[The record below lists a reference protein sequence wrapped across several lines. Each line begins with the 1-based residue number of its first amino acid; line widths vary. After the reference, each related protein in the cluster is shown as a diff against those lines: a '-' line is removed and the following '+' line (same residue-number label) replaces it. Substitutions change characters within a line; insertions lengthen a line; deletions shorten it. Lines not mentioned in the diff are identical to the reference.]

1 MVDTTAN
8 ARALAAPQKEAAPP
22 NNPWPTLMVAAGVVT
37 LCFGLGA
44 VWLATAPLDSATV
57 ATGVVAV
64 ESNRRTIQH
73 LEGGIVREILV
84 KDGQVVT
91 EGEALLRFDPIR
103 ARTQMNVIQNE
114 LDSLLAIEARLM
126 AEQNGAPKIN
136 FPAELT
142 SRKGEPTLDSTL
154 HTQQIIFSARK
165 EALDGQKQILQQRIN
180 QLNEQ
185 IAGLRSLEVS
195 KRQQNALIRDELDG
209 LKGLLEEGHVT
220 KSRVLALQREES
232 RLQGETGEHLS
243 SIVRTQQAVNE
254 ARLQL
259 LQSEKARQEEI
270 ASQLRD
276 AQSKILEQRER
287 YTQAQDILSR
297 INVVAPSSGV
307 VIGMTAFTIGGV
319 IQPGAPILSIVPQN
333 DPLVVEANINA
344 QDASL
349 VRVGQT
355 ASLHMVGAEA
365 RVLPTIEG
373 VLISISADRQTDQRT
388 GAPFFVAKIEIPV
401 EELKRLEP
409 FKLSAGLPV
418 EVLIK
423 RGERTALHYLTQPV
437 TDRLSRAFR
446 EY

>member
-1 MVDTTAN
+1 MVDTTATS
-8 ARALAAPQKEAAPP
+8 RALAAPDKEKAPP
-22 NNPWPTLMVAAGVVT
+22 NNPWPTLLTAAIVVFV
-37 LCFGLGA
+37 CFGFGA

-57 ATGVVAV
+57 ASGVVAV

-84 KDGQVVT
+84 KDGQLVN
-91 EGEALLRFDPIR
+91 EGDVLVRLDPIR
-103 ARTQMNVIQNE
+103 ARTQMNVFQNE
-114 LDSLLAIEARLM
+114 MDSLLAVEARML
-126 AEQNGAPKIN
+126 AEQTGAATIA

-142 SRKGEPTLDSTL
+142 VRRGDPILDSTL
-154 HTQQIIFSARK
+154 RTQQIIFVARK
-165 EALDGQKQILQQRIN
+165 EALDGQKAILQQRIN

-185 IAGLRSLEVS
+185 IAGLRSLEQS
-195 KRQQNALIRDELDG
+195 KRQQTTLIRDELDG

-232 RLQGETGEHLS
+232 RLQGEVGEHIS
-243 SIVRTQQAVNE
+243 SVVRTQQAVNE

-270 ASQLRD
+270 ASQLRET
-276 AQSKILEQRER
+276 QGKIVEQRER
-287 YTQAQDILSR
+287 VIAAADILSR
-297 INVVAPSSGV
+297 VNVTAPSAGA

-319 IQPGAPILSIVPQN
+319 IQPGAPIMSIVPQN
-333 DPLVVEANINA
+333 DPLIVEAQINA

-349 VRVGQT
+349 LKVGQT
-355 ASLHMVGAEA
+355 ASLHIVGSEA

-373 VLISISADRQTDQRT
+373 VLISISADRQVDQRT
-388 GAPFFVAKIEIPV
+388 GGSYFMAKIEIPV
-401 EELKRLEP
+401 EELRRLGP

-423 RGERTALHYLTQPV
+423 RGERTAMHYLIQPL
-437 TDRLSRAFR
+437 TDRLTRAFR
-446 EY
+446 EF

>member
-1 MVDTTAN
+1 VSH
-8 ARALAAPQKEAAPP
+8 KEAAPP
-22 NNPWPTLMVAAGVVT
+22 NNPWPTLVAAAGVVAV
-37 LCFGLGA
+37 CFGLGA
-44 VWLATAPLDSATV
+44 IWLATAPLDSATV
-57 ATGVVAV
+57 ASGVVAV

-84 KDGQVVT
+84 KDGQVVK
-91 EGEALLRFDPIR
+91 EGETLLRFDPIR
-103 ARTQMNVIQNE
+103 ARTQMNVVQNE
-114 LDSLLAIEARLM
+114 LDSLLAIEARLL
-126 AEQNGAPKIN
+126 AEQVGAAKIN
-136 FPAELT
+136 FPEEIA
-142 SRKGEPTLDSTL
+142 SRKGEPTLDSTMR
-154 HTQQIIFSARK
+154 TQQIIFVARK
-165 EALDGQKQILQQRIN
+165 EALDGQKAILQQRIN

-185 IAGLRSLEVS
+185 IAGLRSLEAS

-232 RLQGETGEHLS
+232 RLQGETGEHIS
-243 SIVRTQQAVNE
+243 SIIRTQQAVNE
-254 ARLQL
+254 AKLQL

-276 AQSKILEQRER
+276 IQSKILEQRER
-287 YTQAQDILSR
+287 STQAQDILSR
-297 INVVAPSSGV
+297 VNVVAPSGGV

-319 IQPGAPILSIVPQN
+319 IQPGAPIMSIVPQN

-349 VRVGQT
+349 VKVGQS

-365 RVLPTIEG
+365 RMLPTIEG

-388 GAPFFVAKIEIPV
+388 GAPYFIAKIEIPV

-423 RGERTALHYLTQPV
+423 RGERTALHYLVQPV
-437 TDRLSRAFR
+437 TDRLSRSFR
-446 EY
+446 EF